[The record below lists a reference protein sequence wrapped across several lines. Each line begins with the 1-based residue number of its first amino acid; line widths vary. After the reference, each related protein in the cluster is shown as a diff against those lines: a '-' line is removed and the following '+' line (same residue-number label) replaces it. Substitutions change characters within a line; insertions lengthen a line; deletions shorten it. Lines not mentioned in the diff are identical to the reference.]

1 MARAYTLARAHNP
14 HPNPRVGAVIVSPEG
29 DAIGEGAHEGPGRP
43 HAEIVALDR
52 AGAAAGTTVYVTLEP
67 CSHHGRTPPCVERLV
82 DEGVATVVVGAV
94 DPDERVSGRGISALR
109 EAGVEV
115 EVLDE
120 PEARETDPAY
130 FRHRETGMPLVTI
143 KWAMTLDGSVAAADG
158 TSQWI
163 TSPDTRM
170 QAHELRSRV
179 DAVVVGAGTL
189 RSDDPRLDVRLPGY
203 QGPQPRP
210 VVVVGTGDLPESA
223 RLWDRNP
230 LIMSDA
236 EREIPAGELVV
247 VDGSE
252 GRPDPAAVCRALAD
266 RGLLHLLL
274 EGGPTLAGA
283 WWKAGVVDNGVAHIG
298 ARIGGGTG
306 RPPLGGGFA
315 TIADADDVEFV
326 AVRSVSGDV
335 EIEFRRR
342 QV

>member
-29 DAIGEGAHEGPGRP
+29 NTIGEGAHEGPGRP
-43 HAEIVALDR
+43 HAEIVALDQ
-52 AGAAAGTTVYVTLEP
+52 AGAAADATVYVTLEP

-82 DEGVATVVVGAV
+82 DEGVARVVVGAV

-210 VVVVGTGDLPESA
+210 VVVAGTGDLPESA
-223 RLWDRNP
+223 QLWDRNP
-230 LIMSDA
+230 LVMSGVD
-236 EREIPAGELVV
+236 REIPGGELVV

-252 GRPDPAAVCRALAD
+252 GRPDPTAVCRDLAD

-283 WWKAGVVDNGVAHIG
+283 WWRAGVVDSGVAHIG
-298 ARIGGGTG
+298 ARIGGGAG

-315 TIADADDVEFV
+315 TITDADDVEFV

-335 EIEFRRR
+335 AIEFRRK
-342 QV
+342 QA

>member
-29 DAIGEGAHEGPGRP
+29 DTIGEGAHEGPGRP

-236 EREIPAGELVV
+236 ERETPTGELVV

-335 EIEFRRR
+335 AIEFRRR